1 MPYISIRTNK
11 KVEDNK
17 AEEIKRKLGEDISIL
32 GKSESWLMVDIND
45 VADKLYFRGNK
56 DDIAYVEVKLFGRSD
71 ASHYNIITEN
81 ITNNINSNLGI
92 DPDKIYVSYFETSN
106 WGWNGKNF

>member
-71 ASHYNIITEN
+71 ASHYNIMTEN

-92 DPDKIYVSYFETSN
+92 DSDKIYVSYFETSN